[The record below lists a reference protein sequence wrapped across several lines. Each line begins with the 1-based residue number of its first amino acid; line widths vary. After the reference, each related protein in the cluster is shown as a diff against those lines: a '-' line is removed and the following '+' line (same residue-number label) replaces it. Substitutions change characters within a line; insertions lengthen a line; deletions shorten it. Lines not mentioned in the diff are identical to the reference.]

1 MILDNTFDVDL
12 SVDEAWKLLQDLERI
27 APCLPGATLD
37 EVVDGEFRGSLSARI
52 GPVTARYR
60 GTARF
65 VELDHVAH
73 RAVIKAR
80 GREERGSGAAN
91 LTVSAALEPSGDG
104 TTVHLSTDMAISGR
118 AAQFGRS
125 LLAEVSAGLIQEF
138 TQRLE
143 ALVAREAGGGAGS
156 TARPAAPDTQDEAAA
171 LDVGRTIL
179 LPVLRRALVPACAA
193 LSGMVAGWLLGRRG
207 KGSPSRGGR
216 R

>member
-12 SVDEAWKLLQDLERI
+12 PVDQAWKLLQDLERI

-37 EVVDGEFRGSLSARI
+37 EVVDGEYRGRLSARI
-52 GPVTARYR
+52 GPVTAQYR

-73 RAVIKAR
+73 RAVIQAR

-91 LTVSAALEPSGDG
+91 LTVSAALAPSDGG
-104 TTVHLSTDMAISGR
+104 TTVRLTTDMAISGR

-138 TQRLE
+138 VQRLE
-143 ALVAREAGGGAGS
+143 AMVAGQAGG
-156 TARPAAPDTQDEAAA
+156 TPPAAGPGTQEAAA
-171 LDVGRTIL
+171 GIDVGRVVL
-179 LPVLRRALVPACAA
+179 LPVLRRALVPACAV
-193 LSGMVAGWLLGRRG
+193 LSGTLLGWLLGRSSG
-207 KGSPSRGGR
+207 KNLRGGGQR
-216 R
+216 